1 MFYPNDK
8 VVELKSLKQYFYQ
21 FRETHISYERIINT
35 VYDDLMETYSPKR
48 IRIVMKF
55 NVRGGITSQLTIDSD
70 WGVRGG
76 KEEFKDWL

>member
-1 MFYPNDK
+1 
-8 VVELKSLKQYFYQ
+8 
-21 FRETHISYERIINT
+21 
-35 VYDDLMETYSPKR
+35 MEKYSPKR